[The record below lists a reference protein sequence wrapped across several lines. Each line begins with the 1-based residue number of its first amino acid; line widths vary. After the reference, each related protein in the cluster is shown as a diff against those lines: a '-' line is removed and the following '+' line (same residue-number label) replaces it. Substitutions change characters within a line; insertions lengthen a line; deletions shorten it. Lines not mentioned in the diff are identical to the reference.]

1 MSRVSQTETRLAAF
15 MPAEKARYKVMTL
28 SRGVVFF
35 VLGGLCLVGAFAF
48 TILVMRETHGSPS
61 VAVLIF
67 AAIPAVAGAYFLFA
81 GGHIISGEAMEAAG
95 ETGSIVARTAARALR
110 LARPKV

>member
-1 MSRVSQTETRLAAF
+1 MRRISQTETKLAAF
-15 MPAEKARYKVMTL
+15 MPPEKARYKVKTL
-28 SRGVVFF
+28 GRGIVFF
-35 VLGGLCLVGAFAF
+35 VLGGICLVGAFAF
-48 TILVMRETHGSPS
+48 TILVMRETKGAPS
-61 VAVLIF
+61 IAVLIF

-95 ETGSIVARTAARALR
+95 ETGSIVARTTARVLR